1 VGDRAY
7 QGQIKLSVP
16 VERNG
21 KNASVSDIFK
31 LFEENKDN
39 LGIESYSVAST
50 TLEEVFLA
58 IAGRSEEGDT
68 N

>member
-1 VGDRAY
+1 
-7 QGQIKLSVP
+7 
-16 VERNG
+16 
-21 KNASVSDIFK
+21 VSDIFK